1 MLPAVAF
8 NPSTQPMTA
17 HLTSVRCTVAH
28 SRPVSLVL
36 TVASS
41 ALLAACSP
49 KYDWR
54 EVHDGDASY
63 TVLMPAKPDTVT
75 REINLGGIRTS
86 MKMTGAEI
94 DGATFAVGT
103 AKLPDAQQALA
114 ALPLMR
120 STMVNN
126 ISGTIREKKPDA
138 QASKQAESGTT
149 TMDVE
154 AVGNAGGQSRILHGR
169 FVARDA
175 RVYQAIVVGPENA
188 LPDDAVETFL
198 SSFEVN

>member
-1 MLPAVAF
+1 
-8 NPSTQPMTA
+8 MTA
-17 HLTSVRCTVAH
+17 HPPSVGCTAAR
-28 SRPVSLVL
+28 SRPVLLFVSV
-36 TVASS
+36 VCS

-49 KYDWR
+49 KFDWR
-54 EVHDGDASY
+54 EVQGGDAPY

-75 REINLGGIRTS
+75 QEINLGGIRAS
-86 MKMTGAEI
+86 MTMTGAEV

-114 ALPLMR
+114 VLPLMR

-126 ISGTIREKKPDA
+126 ISGTVREKKPDA
-138 QASKQAESGTT
+138 QAPKPAESGTT

-154 AVGNAGGQSRILHGR
+154 AVGNAGGQPRVLHGR

-175 RVYQAIVVGPENA
+175 RVYQAIVVGPENT
-188 LPDDAVETFL
+188 LPADAVETFL
-198 SSFEVN
+198 SSFKVN